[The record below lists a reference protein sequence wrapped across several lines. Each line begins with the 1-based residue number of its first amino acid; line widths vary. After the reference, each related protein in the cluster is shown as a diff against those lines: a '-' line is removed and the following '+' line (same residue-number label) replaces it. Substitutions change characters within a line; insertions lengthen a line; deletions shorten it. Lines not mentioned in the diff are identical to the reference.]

1 MGCFFMPILSIATCL
16 IPAFL
21 IASVLAINALYLLQ
35 TKHELSEKL
44 LGY

>member
-1 MGCFFMPILSIATCL
+1 MGCFFMAVLPIATL
-16 IPAFL
+16 L

>member
-1 MGCFFMPILSIATCL
+1 MGCFFMAVLPIANFS

-21 IASVLAINALYLLQ
+21 IARVLAINALYFLQ

>member
-1 MGCFFMPILSIATCL
+1 MGCFFMAVLPIAT
-16 IPAFL
+16 FL
-21 IASVLAINALYLLQ
+21 TASVLAINALYFLQ